1 MLTPRTRRVGIVYGF
16 ADNNTQC
23 RVAHFCAAKTP
34 EARQFREYAVVLL
47 FAVFDVVVALA
58 FSKLREVPFGGSG
71 TVKPLT
77 LQGDTYSQTERE
89 PFCSYR

>member
-34 EARQFREYAVVLL
+34 EARQFREYALVLL

-58 FSKLREVPFGGSG
+58 FGKLRRAPFKGPA
-71 TVKPLT
+71 TVKPLALPGGYLLT
-77 LQGDTYSQTERE
+77 D
-89 PFCSYR
+89 